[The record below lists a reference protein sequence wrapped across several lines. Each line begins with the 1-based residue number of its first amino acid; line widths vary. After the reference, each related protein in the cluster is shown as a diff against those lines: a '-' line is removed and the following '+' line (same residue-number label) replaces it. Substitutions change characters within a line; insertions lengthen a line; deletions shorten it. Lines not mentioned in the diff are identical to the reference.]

1 MNRGDSALSREIAG
15 AVLQRWWWCGDDGW
29 RPTRCP
35 HHSNASPVPP
45 LAASGELTFCLTIF
59 VLFSVVPFL
68 GQLNLWP
75 VMKIFITTIIVP
87 AAYSSLLMAT
97 MMMMTRGL
105 WQLRNCKLSLQFVF
119 DDNSSVLTNCELH
132 LWRQSIELSRT

>member
-1 MNRGDSALSREIAG
+1 MVTTDGG
-15 AVLQRWWWCGDDGW
+15 QRDA
-29 RPTRCP
+29 PTTAMHPRF
-35 HHSNASPVPP
+35 PP

-87 AAYSSLLMAT
+87 AADSSLLMAVDDDDDDEGF
-97 MMMMTRGL
+97 MAVAE
-105 WQLRNCKLSLQFVF
+105 LQ
-119 DDNSSVLTNCELH
+119 
-132 LWRQSIELSRT
+132 IEFAVCVR